1 MRGRGN
7 VFICAED
14 LESSYGVQSLWA
26 FVKPPE
32 NKCEQYLGF
41 PEYVEKAGHRQK
53 VLWKRDFLDAIILA
67 GRPSHRHGI
76 KEEII

>member
-1 MRGRGN
+1 M
-7 VFICAED
+7 
-14 LESSYGVQSLWA
+14 
-26 FVKPPE
+26 KPPE